1 MKPLRKPA
9 AEESDDQDDA
19 PRRGPR
25 RLDRRK
31 PRADLPPRWPSRRFV
46 VWSIVATV
54 VLVVGLVVAKH
65 ADEIVRQVL
74 EARINRRLQGYSVS
88 IAAADLRPLKLGLAI
103 QDAVVRQH
111 AHPQPPV
118 MVLPSLEVGVQWR
131 ELLRF
136 HLVADAVFDRPR
148 VHANL
153 PQLRE
158 EDQDE
163 IAIEDRGWQ
172 DAFQSIYPLKFNHVE
187 VRDGEIVYVDR
198 DPDRPLELSHW
209 HLVAENIRNAR
220 SAEGVYP
227 SPVRTEAVLFGSGRG
242 VLEGHADFLSKPYP
256 GVHAAYRLDDVP
268 LERLGMLSSRANL
281 ELEGGVLD
289 SRGKV
294 EYSPLNREA
303 QVAELTIDGLHVDY
317 IHTAATAEAEKA
329 RAAAAARVAQDPQP
343 DLRVRVDDVRLTN
356 SVFGL
361 VNRAAADPY
370 RVFIDH
376 GELVVTGLS
385 SGLRERPAKA
395 TLTGR
400 FMGSGATRAQATFR
414 QHNAGP
420 SFDLDVAIEDASL
433 PAMNDLL
440 RSYGK
445 LDVVDGS
452 FSVYSEVEVDRG
464 RIAGYVKPLIRDV
477 EVYSSKQD
485 KKKPLLKRLY
495 EKIAGGLSHLLE
507 NRPRDEVATVVDL
520 SGSLDD
526 PNTSTWEVV
535 ARLVGNAFVKAI
547 LPGFDREVEAAQR
560 GRGKRR
566 DGREGSREDRASR

>member
-1 MKPLRKPA
+1 MKPL
-9 AEESDDQDDA
+9 
-19 PRRGPR
+19 
-25 RLDRRK
+25 
-31 PRADLPPRWPSRRFV
+31 SRRFV
-46 VWSIVATV
+46 IWSILATV
-54 VLVVGLVVAKH
+54 VLVVGLVAAKH

-74 EARINRRLQGYSVS
+74 ETRINQRLQGYSVS

-118 MVLPSLEVGVQWR
+118 MVLPSLEVGVEWR

-148 VHANL
+148 IHANL

-158 EDQDE
+158 EDRDE
-163 IAIEDRGWQ
+163 IDIEDRGWQ
-172 DAFQSIYPLKFNHVE
+172 DAFESIYPLKFNHVE
-187 VRDGEIVYVDR
+187 VRDGEIVYLER
-198 DPDRPLELSHW
+198 DPERPLELSHW
-209 HLVAENIRNAR
+209 NLVAENIRNVR
-220 SAEGVYP
+220 SAEGIYP
-227 SPVRTEAVLFGSGRG
+227 SPVHTEAVLFGSGRA
-242 VLEGHADFLSKPYP
+242 VLEGHADFLSEPYP
-256 GVHAAYRLDDVP
+256 GVDAVYRLDDVP

-281 ELEGGVLD
+281 ELEAGVLD
-289 SRGKV
+289 SRGEV
-294 EYSPLNREA
+294 EYSPRRREA
-303 QVAELTIDGLHVDY
+303 RVAELTIDGLHLDY

-329 RAAAAARVAQDPQP
+329 RAAAAARVAQDTQP
-343 DLRVRVDDVRLTN
+343 DLLVRVDDIRLTN
-356 SVFGL
+356 AVFGL
-361 VNRAAADPY
+361 VNRAAPNPY
-370 RVFIDH
+370 RVYVDRS
-376 GELVVTGLS
+376 EVVVTGLA

-400 FMGSGATRAQATFR
+400 FMGSGATRAHATFR

-420 SFDLDVAIEDASL
+420 SFDLDLAIEDASL

-452 FSVYSEVEVDRG
+452 FSVYSEVKVDRG
-464 RIAGYVKPLIRDV
+464 RVAGYVKPLIRDV

-485 KKKPLLKRLY
+485 KEKPILKRLY

-526 PNTSTWEVV
+526 PNTSTWDVV
-535 ARLVGNAFVKAI
+535 VRLVGNAFVEAI

-560 GRGKRR
+560 GRGRR
-566 DGREGSREDRASR
+566 RGDREGSRRAQASR